1 MPINTPSQQV
11 TKILTIQIDSEKAIE
26 TLRQLDDILA
36 DVKKQEQ
43 QLTNEINNNAKTH
56 KYSQQQIEQKKK
68 ELQALKQAEKDYKA
82 MVNEVSKVVQKELQA
97 DRAKMGSLKQLRAQ
111 LSNLTKAYDELSR
124 VDREGLKGK
133 QLIKDIQDLTK
144 EIKDAEYATQRF
156 QRNVGNY
163 KSAFQGLRAGWM
175 GLAAG
180 IMVARRAFQAFA
192 NEYKIIMNFQQA
204 NANLA
209 TILGV
214 NKDEMEALRE
224 SALRLGETTEYT
236 ASQVTSLQ
244 TELAKLGFTQQEI
257 INMQKA
263 VLQFATAVGTD
274 LASAAALAGSTM
286 RAFQLDSSKTEDVLG
301 TLAVATNKSALN
313 FTFLQSAMSTIAPV
327 ANAYGLS
334 LKDTTALLGTLA
346 NAGFDASSAATAT
359 RNILLN
365 LANDSGKLAQTLGGS
380 VKTFDEII
388 NALIKLRDSGVDLNE
403 TLELTDKR
411 SVAAFNAFL
420 SGAEASKELR
430 AELENVDGELQRIQ
444 SERLDTVEG
453 SIKLMQSAWE
463 GFILSMS
470 NSTGTIK
477 RVIDGL
483 TAGIQTL
490 TNLMNPSSA
499 IGDDA
504 RAGIESQLRD
514 KYMRMLDP
522 DEFESYVQET
532 LDEYDQ
538 RIAQQARRTKRWGW
552 ASVWLTPLLGK
563 WADNKGELIYM
574 QGRRDVFAK
583 TAEEIQENMTLS
595 LEQQLQ
601 QLDNV
606 YQRKVNQYQADMSLS
621 QNEADELS
629 EQARQEWLAGRQ
641 AVLKDAFYQQ
651 QAANQQEQQQQEQHQ
666 KELTA
671 QEKRELEKRQR
682 ERKQYNDL
690 IFREQQKAED
700 ALINLITDSREK
712 RRAQEERNYQR
723 QLATIQKAMAEE
735 KAKHG
740 ENTQLYQIYLDQLE
754 TLEQQHQLNVQRMEE
769 QFALEDLRRT
779 ADIYRTKIDIARKNS
794 EEQFNLR
801 RQLLNNQRQ
810 QELANT
816 ELTEEQKQAIIE
828 KYAHQEAELRDEQT
842 RAVAEQVAKE
852 WEARVLQA
860 QIEGEDYEAM
870 ELEMLQERLE
880 NLQQYELESDEEFY
894 LRKLQLEKQ
903 YLDRKQALAQR
914 EVRIETAKM
923 SAVSDIMGNLSKLLE
938 EAGDENEAWVRTS
951 KILALAEI
959 AINTGVAIA
968 KGIAQSQSV
977 PYPANLAAVATTIAE
992 IIAGITSAYTTVKSA
1007 KFARG
1012 TAYVTGPGTSTSD
1025 SIPAMLSLGEGVVNA
1040 RGNALFPGLVQ
1051 AINDIGNGIAVPVQN
1066 KTSYTY
1072 NTVANAAGGI
1082 TPDQI
1087 AEAMKQLPPSEVA
1100 VSEIKRVNGRINV
1113 IENLRTY

>member
-11 TKILTIQIDSEKAIE
+11 TKIVSIQIDSEKAID
-26 TLRQLDDILA
+26 TLKQLNDILA

-56 KYSQQQIEQKKK
+56 KYSQQEIERKKK
-68 ELQALKQAEKDYKA
+68 ELQALNQAEKDYKA

-111 LSNLTKAYDELSR
+111 LSNLTKAYDELAKI
-124 VDREGLKGK
+124 DREGLKGK
-133 QLIKDIQDLTK
+133 QLLKDIQNLTK

-175 GLAAG
+175 ELAAG

-192 NEYKIIMNFQQA
+192 NEYKIIISFQQA

-214 NKDEMEALRE
+214 NKDDMEALRE

-236 ASQVTSLQ
+236 ASQVTELQ

-257 INMQKA
+257 FNMQKA

-286 RAFQLDSSKTEDVLG
+286 RAFQLDSSKTEDMLG
-301 TLAVATNKSALN
+301 TLAVATDKSALD
-313 FTFLQSAMSTIAPV
+313 FSFLQNAMSTIAPV

-380 VKTFDEII
+380 VNTFNDIM

-420 SGAEASKELR
+420 SGAEASRELR

-453 SIKLMQSAWE
+453 SIKLMKSAWE

-504 RAGIESQLRD
+504 RTGIESQLRD
-514 KYMRMLDP
+514 QYMRMLDP
-522 DEFESYVQET
+522 DEFESYVQGT

-563 WADNKGELIYM
+563 WADNKGELTYM
-574 QGRRDVFAK
+574 QGTRDVFAQQ
-583 TAEEIQENMTLS
+583 AANIGESITLT

-601 QLDNV
+601 QLDNI
-606 YQRKVNQYQADMSLS
+606 YQRKRDQYQNDMSLS
-621 QNEADELS
+621 QNEADRLS
-629 EQARQEWLAGRQ
+629 EQARQEMLTNRQ
-641 AVLKDAFYQQ
+641 AILRNYARTH
-651 QAANQQEQQQQEQHQ
+651 QAANQQEQQQNEQHQ
-666 KELTA
+666 KILTD
-671 QEKRELEKRQR
+671 QEKSELERRQR

-690 IFREQQKAED
+690 IFREQQEAED

-712 RRAQEERNYQR
+712 RRAQEERNYEKQK
-723 QLATIQKAMAEE
+723 AAIEKAMAEE

-740 ENTQLYQIYLDQLE
+740 ENTQLYQAYTKQLE
-754 TLEQQHQLNVQRMEE
+754 TLDQQHKLNVQGMEE

-801 RQLLNNQRQ
+801 RQLLDNQRK

-816 ELTEEQKQAIIE
+816 ELTEEERQAIIK
-828 KYAHQEAELRDEQT
+828 KYDHQEAELRDEQAK
-842 RAVAEQVAKE
+842 AVADQIAKE
-852 WEARVLQA
+852 WQNRILQA
-860 QIEGEDYEAM
+860 QIEGEDYEQL
-870 ELEMLQERLE
+870 ELEMLKSQLE
-880 NLQQYELESDEEFY
+880 NIHQYELESDEDF
-894 LRKLQLEKQ
+894 LARKLALEKS
-903 YLDRKQALAQR
+903 YIDKKQSLAQK
-914 EVRIETAKM
+914 EVQIETAKM
-923 SAVSDIMGNLSKLLE
+923 SAISGLVGSISDLLE
-938 EAGDENEAWVRTS
+938 EAGEENEEWVRLA

-968 KGIAQSQSV
+968 KGIAQSQL
-977 PYPANLAAVATTIAE
+977 PYPANIGAMASTIAA
-992 IIAGITSAYTTVKSA
+992 IMAGITSAISTVKSA
-1007 KFARG
+1007 KFAKG
-1012 TAYVTGPGTSTSD
+1012 TSYVDGPGTSTSD
-1025 SIPAMLSLGEGVVNA
+1025 SIPAMLSKGEGVVNA
-1040 RGNALFPGLVQ
+1040 RANALFPGLVQ

-1066 KTSYTY
+1066 QTTY
-1072 NTVANAAGGI
+1072 NYTNVANAAGGI

-1087 AEAMKQLPPSEVA
+1087 AEAMRQLPPSEVA
-1100 VSEIKRVNGRINV
+1100 VSEIKRVTDRVGV

>member
-82 MVNEVSKVVQKELQA
+82 MVNEVSKVVQNELKA
-97 DRAKMGSLKQLRAQ
+97 DRAKMGSLKQLRAE
-111 LSNLTKAYDELSR
+111 LSNLTKAYDELAR

-133 QLIKDIQDLTK
+133 QLLKDIQNLTK

-180 IMVARRAFQAFA
+180 IMVARRAFQTFF
-192 NEYKIIMNFQQA
+192 NEYKTISNFEQA
-204 NANLA
+204 NANLS

-214 NKDEMEALRE
+214 NKTQMDELTN
-224 SALRLGETTEYT
+224 SALELGRTTEYT

-257 INMQKA
+257 LNMQKA

-274 LASAAALAGSTM
+274 LASAASLAGATL
-286 RAFQLDSSKTEDVLG
+286 RIFELDSTKTEEVLA

-313 FTFLQSAMSTIAPV
+313 FSFLQNAMSTVGPV
-327 ANAYGLS
+327 ANTFGIS
-334 LKDTTALLGTLA
+334 VKDTTALLGTLA

-365 LANDSGKLAQTLGGS
+365 LANANGKLAQTLGGS
-380 VKTFDEII
+380 VTTFNEMMD
-388 NALIKLRDSGVDLNE
+388 ALIKLRDAGVNLNE

-420 SGAEASKELR
+420 SGAEASKTLR
-430 AELENVDGELQRIQ
+430 EELENVDGELDRIQ

-477 RVIDGL
+477 KVIDML
-483 TAGIQTL
+483 TRGIEGA
-490 TNLMNPSSA
+490 TNLFRDTR
-499 IGDDA
+499 IGEYAKNEVETLQQVFDKYGA
-504 RAGIESQLRD
+504 EYFEQYVANRRQEYSQLFVKAGGGKKQREIGERFQGFNKAVEQVD
-514 KYMRMLDP
+514 TSGENLTYEQRLD
-522 DEFESYVQET
+522 QI
-532 LDEYDQ
+532 Q
-538 RIAQQARRTKRWGW
+538 RIYEWKVKQFQ
-552 ASVWLTPLLGK
+552 
-563 WADNKGELIYM
+563 DN
-574 QGRRDVFAK
+574 
-583 TAEEIQENMTLS
+583 
-595 LEQQLQ
+595 
-601 QLDNV
+601 
-606 YQRKVNQYQADMSLS
+606 MSLS
-621 QNEADELS
+621 SEEVERMIAEAEAERTASL
-629 EQARQEWLAGRQ
+629 
-641 AVLKDAFYQQ
+641 
-651 QAANQQEQQQQEQHQ
+651 QAANKAKHEEMEAEKAAAEAAAKAKNAAIIAEDEKAR
-666 KELTA
+666 KE
-671 QEKRELEKRQR
+671 R
-682 ERKQYNDL
+682 ERKQKHYNDL
-690 IFREQQKAED
+690 VFREQQKAED
-700 ALINLITDSREK
+700 ALINLIKDSREK
-712 RRAQEERNYQR
+712 RRAEEERNYQR
-723 QLATIQKAMAEE
+723 QMATIQKAMAEE

-754 TLEQQHQLNVQRMEE
+754 TLDQQHQLNMENLQRA
-769 QFALEDLRRT
+769 FDAEDLRRT
-779 ADIYRTKIDIARKNS
+779 IEIYRTKIDIAKKNS

-801 RQLLNNQRQ
+801 KELLQKQ
-810 QELANT
+810 MEQELANI
-816 ELTEEQKQAIIE
+816 ELTEEQKEAIRL
-828 KYAHQEAELRDEQT
+828 KYANQEAQLRDEQAK
-842 RAVAEQVAKE
+842 AVADQIALE
-852 WEARVLQA
+852 WQNRITQA
-860 QIEGEDYEAM
+860 QINQEDYAQL
-870 ELEMLQERLE
+870 ELDMLKERLD
-880 NLQQYELESDEEFY
+880 NIQQYELESDEQF
-894 LRKLQLEKQ
+894 LARKLALEKA
-903 YLDRKQALAQR
+903 YIDKKQALAQR
-914 EVRIETAKM
+914 EVQIETAKM
-923 SAVSDIMGNLSKLLE
+923 SAIAGIMGNLSDLLE
-938 EAGDENEAWVRTS
+938 EAGEENEEWVALS

-968 KGIAQSQSV
+968 KGIAQSQL
-977 PYPANLAAVATTIAE
+977 PYPANIGAMATTIAA
-992 IIAGITSAYTTVKSA
+992 ILAGITSAVSTVKSA

-1012 TAYVTGPGTSTSD
+1012 TSFVEGPGTSTSD

-1066 KTSYTY
+1066 QTSYTY

-1087 AEAMKQLPPSEVA
+1087 AEAMRQLPPSEVA
-1100 VSEIKRVNGRINV
+1100 VSEIKRVNERVNV